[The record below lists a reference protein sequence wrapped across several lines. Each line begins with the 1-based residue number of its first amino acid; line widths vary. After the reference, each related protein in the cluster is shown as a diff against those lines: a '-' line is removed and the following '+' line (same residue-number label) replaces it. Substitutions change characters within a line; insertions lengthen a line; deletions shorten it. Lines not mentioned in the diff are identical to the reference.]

1 VDYQPI
7 SELAQLQALQHLLR
21 VVLDGILLSI
31 GVASVCLLGLCLSE
45 LRLPRRHPSAA
56 KEREWSASRDS
67 MPELGPEGPNSF
79 AFRHSPPT
87 ADFTLRGN
95 LR

>member
-21 VVLDGILLSI
+21 LVLDGIFLSI
-31 GVASVCLLGLCLSE
+31 GVASVCLLCLCVSE
-45 LRLPRRHPSAA
+45 LRLPRRRPSEA
-56 KEREWSASRDS
+56 KERGWSASRDARS
-67 MPELGPEGPNSF
+67 ELGPEGPNGF
-79 AFRHSPPT
+79 AFRHSPPNGDL
-87 ADFTLRGN
+87 ALRGN